1 MAAQAGKGEILTF
14 IQPCLA
20 LIAWFAMVPL
30 TLGVRF
36 LSRFFDRPFLRLA
49 LIGAL
54 AASLGLAACGR
65 KGPLDPPP
73 GASLAGEPQVGTNP
87 MSNPI
92 VTPIG
97 GQVRGGNPG
106 VGPDG
111 KPLAPKGPKKQ
122 IPLYVLLN

>member
-1 MAAQAGKGEILTF
+1 MIPKSGNRFSDKI
-14 IQPCLA
+14 
-20 LIAWFAMVPL
+20 MRNDK

-73 GASLAGEPQVGTNP
+73 GASLAGEPQAGTNP

-92 VTPIG
+92 AAPIG
-97 GQVRGGNPG
+97 GQVRDGNLEMR
-106 VGPDG
+106 PDG
-111 KPLAPKGPKKQ
+111 QPLAPKGPKKQ
-122 IPLYVLLN
+122 IPLDVLLN

>member
-1 MAAQAGKGEILTF
+1 MVAF
-14 IQPCLA
+14 IQGA
-20 LIAWFAMVPL
+20 
-30 TLGVRF
+30 RY
-36 LSRFFDRPFLRLA
+36 LSRFRPFLHLA

-73 GASLAGEPQVGTNP
+73 GASLAGEPQADTNP

-92 VTPIG
+92 VAPIG
-97 GQVRGGNPG
+97 GQVRDGNPG

-111 KPLAPKGPKKQ
+111 KPMAPKGPKKQ
-122 IPLYVLLN
+122 IPLDVLLN